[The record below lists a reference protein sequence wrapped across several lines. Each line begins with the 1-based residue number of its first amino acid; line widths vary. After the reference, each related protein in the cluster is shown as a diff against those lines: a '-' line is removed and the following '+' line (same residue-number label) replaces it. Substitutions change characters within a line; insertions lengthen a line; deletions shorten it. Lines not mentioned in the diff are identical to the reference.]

1 MDTPSLRETLAHL
14 PLFSK
19 VSRFSKFL
27 EFVIRYCLYAC
38 IALVPLWFM
47 SGSVESLELHKQTFL
62 IVFVMVALIAWLAKA
77 IYEKHFHLKKS
88 WLHIVVAMFAICYFF
103 VSLFSQDTYTSLVG
117 NFGQMQWAFISI
129 AAFVLFYTLIVNT
142 ITTTT
147 RLYDVLLVF
156 VGFSFIV
163 GGYALLQLFGVYPLA
178 WLSAATA
185 QNSFNTVGSFNSLA
199 VYMAI
204 PLMLCASL
212 TVLGCKDVGCILGR
226 GTKRSTAAKGLVW
239 AVLALSALVLV
250 IVNYWVA
257 WALVLVGTILLVG
270 ITYVRTK
277 KIGHP
282 TSVIVP
288 SALGVLSLCLLFW
301 NPPFHI
307 TVPGEVLPS
316 PSHSWDIA
324 RQTIQAHPFFGSGPG
339 TWIYDYAKYRSA
351 AANVTPYWQM
361 RFDKGHD
368 SFLSLIA
375 MLGIVGTSLWLIV
388 IGSGIGKS
396 VHHLLQ
402 EKDDDMWQ
410 AYVTVFI
417 GWILTVVTAFL
428 YNYTFSQHFVFWF
441 LLALLAALLS
451 KGEIRVDGK
460 KSVFAT
466 TALSIILV
474 IVSVCVF
481 SFGWLAGQRLVAD
494 TKYTSSLMKYASG
507 KDITVS
513 IESLKQAISLNPYND
528 AYYRMLAQAYL
539 IQLTNELQAKP
550 TQDKTPLINSLVT
563 DAVSTAK
570 KATDILSVNVDNWSQ
585 LAQIY
590 QAIASFTRGAD
601 ELAIKSYQDALE
613 REPNNPTF
621 YNEIGKLYVLRAD
634 AFHTL
639 MSSNDAKTKKA
650 AEADMK
656 AELDKAAV
664 ALNQSI
670 QIKPDFA
677 QAHYSLGIVYERQ
690 GRIKDAITK
699 LEQVLA
705 ANNKDVGM
713 AFQLAVLYYR
723 DGQKDRALNLL
734 EQIVAF
740 DASYANARWYLASL
754 YEERNRIEDAIA
766 QILEIQK
773 VNPDNQLITQRL
785 EALRK
790 IRDSHKT
797 VVTPSKQALPEP
809 VKESITGPKGIHESL
824 KI

>member
-1 MDTPSLRETLAHL
+1 MDNTFLRETLANL
-14 PLFSK
+14 SPFSK
-19 VSRFSKFL
+19 MKKFTAFL
-27 EFVIRYCLYAC
+27 EWIIRYCLYAC
-38 IALVPLWFM
+38 IALIPLWLM

-62 IVFVMVALIAWLAKA
+62 IVCVMIALIAWLAKA
-77 IYEKHFHLKKS
+77 IYEKNITLKKS
-88 WLHIVVAMFAICYFF
+88 WLHIVVAMFGICYFF
-103 VSLFSQDTYTSLVG
+103 ISLFSQDRYTSLAG

-129 AAFVLFYTLIVNT
+129 AAFVIFYVLIVNT
-142 ITTTT
+142 ITNTT
-147 RLYDVLLVF
+147 RLYDAVLVF
-156 VGFSFIV
+156 VGFSFFV
-163 GGYALLQLFGVYPLA
+163 GAYGLLQLFGVYPLA
-178 WLSAATA
+178 WLSNATA
-185 QNSFNTVGSFNSLA
+185 QANFNTIGSFNALA

-226 GTKRSTAAKGLVW
+226 GTKRSTAAQGLVW
-239 AVLALSALVLV
+239 TVLTLSALVLV

-257 WALVLVGTILLVG
+257 WMLILVGTALLVG
-270 ITYVRTK
+270 ITYIRTK

-282 TSVIVP
+282 TSIIVP
-288 SALGVLSLCLLFW
+288 SILGVLSICLLLW

-307 TVPGEVLPS
+307 DVPGEILPS

-324 RQTIQAHPFFGSGPG
+324 RQTIQSHPFFGSGPG
-339 TWIYDYAKYRSA
+339 TWIYDYAKYRSS

-368 SFLSLIA
+368 SFLSLLA

-388 IGSGIGKS
+388 IGSGIVKS
-396 VHHLLQ
+396 VHHLLR

-417 GWILTVVTAFL
+417 GWILSVITAFV

-451 KGEIRVDGK
+451 KGEICINGK
-460 KSVFAT
+460 KSAAVT
-466 TALSIILV
+466 TALSVILV

-481 SFGWLAGQRLVAD
+481 SLGWLAGQRLVAD
-494 TKYTSSLMKYASG
+494 TKYATSMMNYAAG
-507 KDITVS
+507 KDISDS
-513 IESLKQAISLNPYND
+513 IVSLKQAITLNPYND
-528 AYYRMLAQAYL
+528 AYYRALAQANL
-539 IQLTNELQAKP
+539 ILLSKELQAKP
-550 TQDKTPLINSLVT
+550 TQEKTPLINSLVS
-563 DAVSTAK
+563 DAVSSAK
-570 KATDILSVNVDNWSQ
+570 KATEVLAANVDNWSQ
-585 LAQIY
+585 LATTY

-621 YNEIGKLYVLRAD
+621 YNEIGKLYVLRSD
-634 AFHTL
+634 AFRTL
-639 MSSNDAKTKKA
+639 LSSNDAKTKKS
-650 AEADMK
+650 AEIDMN

-723 DGQKDRALNLL
+723 DSQKDRALNLL

-740 DASYANARWYLASL
+740 DSNYANARWYLASL
-754 YEERNRIEDAIA
+754 YEERNRVEDAIA

-773 VNPDNQLITQRL
+773 INPDNQLVTQRL

-790 IRDSHKT
+790 IRDSHK
-797 VVTPSKQALPEP
+797 VVTTPTKQTLPEP
-809 VKESITGPKGIHESL
+809 VKELIQGPKGVHESL